1 MQLGRG
7 QLAGTARAVREGGQ
21 PERRHGPSIP
31 TVFTDE
37 QVEAAVRALSEPE
50 RFAGAERTL
59 SVLAPQ
65 LQRVL
70 AHALQE
76 GGWFG
81 EAHRSQVRSAVAE
94 PDEAARTQRIE
105 TLLAEETRMG
115 MLVGVAVG
123 WELAREL
130 GMTNDP
136 QGD

>member
-1 MQLGRG
+1 M
-7 QLAGTARAVREGGQ
+7 
-21 PERRHGPSIP
+21 
-31 TVFTDE
+31 FTDE
-37 QVEAAVRALSEPE
+37 QVQAAVQALSDPE

-59 SVLAPQ
+59 AALAPQ

-70 AHALQE
+70 AHALEE

-81 EAHRSQVRSAVAE
+81 DAHRSQVRAALAE
-94 PDEAARTQRIE
+94 TDPAAREKRIE

-130 GMTNDP
+130 EGQDDP